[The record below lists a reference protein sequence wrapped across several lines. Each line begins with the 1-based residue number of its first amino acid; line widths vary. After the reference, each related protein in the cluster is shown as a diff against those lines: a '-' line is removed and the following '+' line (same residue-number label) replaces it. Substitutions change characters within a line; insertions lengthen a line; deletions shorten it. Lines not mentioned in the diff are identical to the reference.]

1 MRIRTKLLLFLLAL
15 VLPPLVAVS
24 YYALRQGRLLGE
36 ELAGTAADS
45 SRHAAA
51 QELALMVELIG
62 EDVNDNRQMLELSLA
77 FLAQEA
83 GRVLAAP
90 APDGATVFSSDAFD
104 AARGLPAGLTP
115 LAGLGVPAT
124 ADAPSF
130 SRPAG
135 SAGIWPTDDARR
147 LTRLL
152 PTLAT
157 LQAKLAGNM
166 LWAYVALPSGLLCTF
181 PGHGRMPAGYDPRE
195 RPWYQAALHRGD
207 AAWTILRD
215 ASTGRLTATVAAPIP
230 GPDGK
235 LLGVAGIDAPLETL
249 LPESDLSRRWGE
261 GVRALVV
268 RNAPPS
274 GRTEGGA
281 GTGVE
286 VLGSRDFLAATS
298 GWNTPLAPVRLASP
312 DAAALARL
320 AAAIDG
326 GQPEQMELSLEG
338 DRYFAVYKPFPDAP
352 AGLLVLVPS
361 QAVLRQAASA
371 EAAIRTRTQGML
383 TVVVSFALLAVA
395 GAAGMAYFGARAV
408 TRPVTSLCLAAERLA
423 QGDLAAR
430 APVAGRDE
438 LATLAATFNDMAPKL
453 AERLRLKQDMLLAME
468 VQQNLLPKAPPVLPG
483 LDIAGA
489 TSFCDETGGDY
500 FDYLHLT
507 PQGGGIC
514 DVVVGDATGHG
525 VAAALFM
532 ATGRALLRAGRGGE
546 PGPAALLTLANGL
559 LWQDTMESGRF
570 LTLYYLRLTDGGLA
584 PDGGLT
590 WARAG
595 HDPALLY
602 DPATDA
608 FEELM
613 GPGLPLGVLPDY
625 AYEEQSHSGLAP
637 GQVLAIG
644 TDGIWEARNPA
655 GEMYGKER
663 FRRVLRATARGTAE
677 AIVAAIHQDV
687 AGFQAGAPRD
697 DDITVVVVKALG

>member
-1 MRIRTKLLLFLLAL
+1 MRIRTKLLLILLAL
-15 VLPPLVAVS
+15 VLPPLLAVS
-24 YYALRQGRLLGE
+24 YYALREGRLLGE
-36 ELAGTAADS
+36 ELAGKAADS
-45 SRHAAA
+45 YRHAAE

-62 EDVNDNRQMLELSLA
+62 EDLNDNRQMLELSLA
-77 FLAQEA
+77 LLVQEA
-83 GRVLAAP
+83 GRVLATP
-90 APDGATVFSSDAFD
+90 PPEGATVFSSDAFD
-104 AARGLPAGLTP
+104 AAGGLPAGLAP
-115 LAGLGVPAT
+115 LDGLGVPAT
-124 ADAPSF
+124 KDAPSF

-135 SAGIWPTDDARR
+135 SGGPWPSADARR

-152 PTLAT
+152 PTFGT
-157 LQAKLAGNM
+157 LRAKLAENI
-166 LWAYVALPSGLLCTF
+166 LWAYVALPDGLLCTF
-181 PGHGRMPAGYDPRE
+181 PGHGRMPAGYDPRD
-195 RPWYQAALHRGD
+195 RPWYRAALHRGGP
-207 AAWTILRD
+207 AWTILFD

-261 GVRALVV
+261 GVRALIV

-274 GRTEGGA
+274 AGAAGGA
-281 GTGVE
+281 GSGVE
-286 VLGSRDFLAATS
+286 VLGSRDFLAAGS
-298 GWNTPLAPVRLASP
+298 GWNTPVAPARLASP
-312 DAAALARL
+312 DAAALSGL
-320 AAAIDG
+320 AAAIDAG
-326 GQPEQMELSLEG
+326 RPGQMELSLDGE
-338 DRYFAVYKPFPDAP
+338 RYFAVYKPFPDAP
-352 AGLLVLVPS
+352 AGLLVLVPR
-361 QAVLRQAASA
+361 QAVLHQADSA
-371 EAAIRTRTQGML
+371 GAAILSRTRGML
-383 TVVVSFALLAVA
+383 TVVVSFALAAVA
-395 GAAGMAYFGARAV
+395 GAVLLAYFGARAV
-408 TRPVTSLCLAAERLA
+408 TRPVTSLCHAAERLA

-438 LATLAATFNDMAPKL
+438 LGSLAATFNDMAPKL

-468 VQQNLLPKAPPVLPG
+468 VQQNLLPKAPPALPG

-500 FDYLHLT
+500 FDYPHLT
-507 PQGGGIC
+507 PQGGAIC

-532 ATGRALLRAGRGGE
+532 ATGRALLRAGRGGA
-546 PGPAALLTLANGL
+546 PGPAALLSLASGL
-559 LWQDTMESGRF
+559 LWQDAMESGRF
-570 LTLYYLRLTDGGLA
+570 LTLYYLRLENGGLA
-584 PDGGLT
+584 PEGRLT

-608 FEELM
+608 FEELL

-625 AYEEQSHSGLAP
+625 AYAEQSHPGLAP

-644 TDGIWEARNPA
+644 TDGIWEARNPD

-663 FRRVLRATARGTAE
+663 FRKVLRATARDTAQ
-677 AIVAAIHQDV
+677 AIVAAIHRDV

-697 DDITVVVVKALG
+697 DDITVVVLKALG